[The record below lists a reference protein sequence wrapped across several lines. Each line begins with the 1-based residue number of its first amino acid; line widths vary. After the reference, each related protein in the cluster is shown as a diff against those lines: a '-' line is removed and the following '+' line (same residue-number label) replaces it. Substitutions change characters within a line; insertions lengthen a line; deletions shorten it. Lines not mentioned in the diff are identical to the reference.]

1 MFFNRGIMKK
11 KMVPY
16 TVLDILKWKN
26 KIGKDY
32 WPKDVEDYYEFY
44 TRACG
49 GKKVTDVLFSFLG
62 IYAVGVWVYNKGNE
76 GVFKREANKIKVSEK
91 KNGIYSQILCSKVF
105 LLRLQEERIAGI
117 DVSCLNECVEEF
129 ARLYFSVGNLIP
141 IWPGGNTL
149 KGNQNNGFMD
159 IPELFFYRYYDW
171 YQILEKTENA
181 YFQEMTKYIEN
192 NQKHLESLET
202 FLDSVDSVEKYEEY
216 IEHIVHVIKQRAK
229 KIMDWGE
236 I

>member
-1 MFFNRGIMKK
+1 MNKLK
-11 KMVPY
+11 EKVVPA

-26 KIGKDY
+26 KTGKDS
-32 WPKDVEDYYEFY
+32 WPKSIEDYYEDY

-49 GKKVTDVLFSFLG
+49 GKKRTDVLFSFLG
-62 IYAVGVWVYNKGNE
+62 IYAIGVWVYNKDNE

-91 KNGIYSQILCSKVF
+91 KNGMYSQILCSKFF

-117 DVSCLNECVEEF
+117 DVSYLNKCVEEF
-129 ARLYFSVGNLIP
+129 ASLYFSVGNLIP

-159 IPELFFYRYYDW
+159 IAELFFYRYYDW
-171 YQILEKTENA
+171 YQILERTENA
-181 YFQEMTKYIEN
+181 YLQEITKYIEN

-202 FLDSVDSVEKYEEY
+202 FLDSIDSVEKYEKY
-216 IEHIVHVIKQRAK
+216 VEHIVQVIKQRAK
-229 KIMDWGE
+229 RIMD
-236 I
+236 